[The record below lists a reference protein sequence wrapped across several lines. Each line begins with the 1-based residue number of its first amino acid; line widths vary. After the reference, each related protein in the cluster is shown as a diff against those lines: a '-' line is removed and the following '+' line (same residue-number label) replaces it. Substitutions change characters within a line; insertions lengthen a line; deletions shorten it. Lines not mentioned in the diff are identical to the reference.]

1 METLEAHDLEALK
14 TRIPA
19 STWIDHDDTRVQRF
33 IREYR
38 TLYQNEPGDYA
49 FLGFDVAFFYL
60 TALHRF
66 GPDFPIHFAEV
77 TTEPLHMSFKLLK
90 AGVENGY
97 RNENAVMLQYQE
109 TGLRK
114 AP

>member
-1 METLEAHDLEALK
+1 M
-14 TRIPA
+14 
-19 STWIDHDDTRVQRF
+19 
-33 IREYR
+33 
-38 TLYQNEPGDYA
+38 
-49 FLGFDVAFFYL
+49 
-60 TALHRF
+60 
-66 GPDFPIHFAEV
+66 